1 LIEIIRTVEET
12 RTIGGRHAPITSP
25 SMRRALSRLAPEQR
39 RVLAESMGVAAA
51 TAAYG
56 VSFGAIG
63 ATSGFTVWQTCVLSL
78 LVFTGASQY
87 AMIGIVASGGSMWSG
102 SATALMLGTRNTLYG
117 LRLAR
122 LLRLRGWR
130 RLAGAQIVIDE
141 STAMALKPKGEADA
155 RLAFF
160 ATGIGIYVLWNLAT
174 LIGAVAGDAIG
185 DTDAY
190 GLDAAVP
197 AAFLALLWP
206 RLDSAF
212 TRLTALTAAALA
224 LVLVPL
230 TRPGFPVIAAAAVA
244 VGAALVRRPAPPSGG
259 DG

>member
-1 LIEIIRTVEET
+1 MP
-12 RTIGGRHAPITSP
+12 AP
-25 SMRRALSRLAPEQR
+25 LSRRTPEQR
-39 RVLAESMGVAAA
+39 RVMADSVGVATA
-51 TAAYG
+51 TGAYG

-63 ATSGFTVWQTCVLSL
+63 ATSGFSVVQTCVLSL

-87 AMIGIVASGGSMWSG
+87 AMVGIVASGGSMWSG
-102 SATALMLGTRNTLYG
+102 SATALLLGTRNTLYG
-117 LRLAR
+117 LRLAA

-130 RLAGAQIVIDE
+130 RLVGAQLVIDE
-141 STAMALKPKGEADA
+141 STAMALKPKDEQDA
-155 RLAFF
+155 RLAFY

-174 LIGAVAGDAIG
+174 LLGAVAGDAIG
-185 DTDAY
+185 DTNAY

-212 TRLTALTAAALA
+212 TRLTAGCAAGLA
-224 LVLVPL
+224 LLLVPV

-244 VGAALVRRPAPPSGG
+244 VAAALVRRSPAASSTDSSPVGG
-259 DG
+259 DR